1 MVNITMPS
9 IHPSAVISHEAE
21 IDKDTEISPFVVV
34 EGNAKIGS
42 GCIIGPMVHIKGNVE
57 IGDNCKI
64 FTGAVIGNPPQDLKY
79 KGEKSFAKIGKNNTI
94 REFVTINAATGE
106 NQATI
111 IGDNNLLMA
120 YVHVAH
126 NCIIKNNCIIA
137 NAATIAG
144 HVFIDDYAIIGG
156 LVGIHQFSRVGKHSI
171 VGGCSKITKDI
182 IPFITADGHPARPHG
197 INTIGLRRRH
207 FSESIISALEE
218 AYRIIFRKNLT
229 IQESVKILAA
239 EFSNIPEIC
248 DLIEFI
254 RSSERGIARERD

>member
-1 MVNITMPS
+1 MSS
-9 IHPSAVISHEAE
+9 IHPSAVISYEAE
-21 IDKDTEISPFVVV
+21 IASDTEICPFVVI

-79 KGEKSFAKIGKNNTI
+79 KGEKSFTKIGKNNTI

-111 IGDNNLLMA
+111 IGDSNLLMA

-182 IPFITADGHPARPHG
+182 VPFITADGHPARPHG
-197 INTIGLRRRH
+197 INTIGLKRRH
-207 FSESIISALEE
+207 FSESIISALDE

-229 IQESVKILAA
+229 IQESVKILSV

-248 DLIEFI
+248 GLIEFI
-254 RSSERGIARERD
+254 MSSERGIARERD

>member
-1 MVNITMPS
+1 MPS
-9 IHPSAVISHEAE
+9 IHPSAVISRKAE
-21 IDKDTEISPFVVV
+21 IGRNTEICPFVVID
-34 EGNAKIGS
+34 GSAKIGS
-42 GCIIGPMVHIKGNVE
+42 GCFIGPMVHIGGNVE
-57 IGDNCKI
+57 IGNNCRI
-64 FTGAVIGNPPQDLKY
+64 FTGAAIGNPPQDLKY
-79 KGEKSFAKIGKNNTI
+79 RGEPSFAKIGNNNTI
-94 REFVTINAATGE
+94 REFVTINTATGE
-106 NQATI
+106 NQSTI

-171 VGGCSKITKDI
+171 IGGCSKITKDI

-197 INTIGLRRRH
+197 INTIGLKRRH
-207 FSESIISALEE
+207 FSDTVISALDE

-229 IQESVKILAA
+229 IQEATNLLLA

-248 DLIEFI
+248 ELIEFI